1 MGWTVLVLIPKGTTD
16 TRVIG
21 LLDTLWKVVEELIET
36 RLRASLQFHDVL
48 HGFLATIGTGTAI
61 MDLDLAQY
69 LAIVDQDPLFM
80 FFLGLWKSYN
90 TVDRERLIQTLEG
103 YGARPRMCGFL
114 ETVWYHQQVVL
125 THNGC
130 HSLAFLATQG
140 TTHGGLVSP
149 TLFNVVVDNVI

>member
-90 TVDRERLIQTLEG
+90 TVDRERLIHTLEG
-103 YGARPRMCGFL
+103 YGAGPCL
-114 ETVWYHQQVVL
+114 W
-125 THNGC
+125 
-130 HSLAFLATQG
+130 
-140 TTHGGLVSP
+140 GL
-149 TLFNVVVDNVI
+149 LKNFWDH